1 MEGELLSLKWNNHR
15 STFYTIISS
24 LRNKEL
30 YTDVTLACEGK
41 FYPAHKLVLSTC
53 SEYFSAVFEQTSC
66 KNPVVILKDIL
77 CKDLEFLLD
86 YMYIGEVNVR
96 QSELSSLIKA
106 AECLKIKG
114 LAVPDE
120 EPVKPSS
127 RASASRTDQTRES
140 SPPPKRRRQ
149 DSRRTSSPTDRN
161 VQRNQT
167 ASPQPQAP
175 SDDPPTSLAG
185 DSTSG
190 TNPLTPGSQAQAG
203 GGEDQQAPAPIAQI
217 DHIKVEKEDAEH
229 EEPDFHQTHSNNYE
243 DSGGGGSRGDGVA
256 SEGDTVP
263 DFPDFLQHTIEKE
276 EPIALRDFN
285 PSEFPGPSG
294 LQASAIGPW
303 EGEGSSSGYPGE
315 GFPGAS
321 ATSSQTQQQQLWTQL
336 GLDGTQ
342 LPTPSSS
349 SSSSSPGACLPQAK
363 ALVNL
368 WASNCSLVGSG
379 GGGGGG
385 SGGGVGGG
393 GGGGIGGCG
402 SSGGAG
408 ASGGFEVV
416 AKKRYSCPFCSY
428 SSDKRYNTTKHVRV
442 HTGEAPYTCQ
452 HCPYR
457 SGDASNLR
465 YHMRSHHAHLL
476 PATCTT
482 SASSSAAVVAAAA
495 AAAAAASTGP
505 LAAAAPL
512 LPPFVGPSSNSAPN
526 NDPTL
531 S

>member
-321 ATSSQTQQQQLWTQL
+321 ATSSQTQQQQLRPLSHSEPRLQMST
-336 GLDGTQ
+336 LDSQGRFVCLICEKVLSRKDHLRTH
-342 LPTPSSS
+342 LRIHTGEKPYACPYCPYRCSDSSAIRKHIRTHTGEK
-349 SSSSSPGACLPQAK
+349 PHK
-363 ALVNL
+363 
-368 WASNCSLVGSG
+368 
-379 GGGGGG
+379 
-385 SGGGVGGG
+385 
-393 GGGGIGGCG
+393 
-402 SSGGAG
+402 
-408 ASGGFEVV
+408 
-416 AKKRYSCPFCSY
+416 CPFC
-428 SSDKRYNTTKHVRV
+428 R
-442 HTGEAPYTCQ
+442 
-452 HCPYR
+452 YR
-457 SGDASNLR
+457 STSRATIRAHVDKN
-465 YHMRSHHAHLL
+465 HAI
-476 PATCTT
+476 
-482 SASSSAAVVAAAA
+482 S
-495 AAAAAASTGP
+495 
-505 LAAAAPL
+505 
-512 LPPFVGPSSNSAPN
+512 
-526 NDPTL
+526 PTHVL
-531 S
+531 EDS

>member
-321 ATSSQTQQQQLWTQL
+321 ATSSQTQQQQLCGSWLERLLVAHGDRTQRL
-336 GLDGTQ
+336 TCPFCGKVCSRSDKLKLHIRTHTGERPYRCPYCHHRSRSRDDLKRHIRTHTGERPYQCPHCPYRASDPSTIRSHKRHRH
-342 LPTPSSS
+342 PTAPPTSSS
-349 SSSSSPGACLPQAK
+349 SSALP
-363 ALVNL
+363 
-368 WASNCSLVGSG
+368 
-379 GGGGGG
+379 
-385 SGGGVGGG
+385 
-393 GGGGIGGCG
+393 
-402 SSGGAG
+402 
-408 ASGGFEVV
+408 
-416 AKKRYSCPFCSY
+416 
-428 SSDKRYNTTKHVRV
+428 
-442 HTGEAPYTCQ
+442 
-452 HCPYR
+452 
-457 SGDASNLR
+457 
-465 YHMRSHHAHLL
+465 
-476 PATCTT
+476 
-482 SASSSAAVVAAAA
+482 SSA
-495 AAAAAASTGP
+495 P
-505 LAAAAPL
+505 
-512 LPPFVGPSSNSAPN
+512 PSS
-526 NDPTL
+526 
-531 S
+531 

>member
-321 ATSSQTQQQQLWTQL
+321 ATSSQTQQQQLCPMFGPGVCGRADTL
-336 GLDGTQ
+336 A
-342 LPTPSSS
+342 PTP
-349 SSSSSPGACLPQAK
+349 PRERPYAC
-363 ALVNL
+363 
-368 WASNCSLVGSG
+368 SHCSYRGRTKEDV
-379 GGGGGG
+379 
-385 SGGGVGGG
+385 
-393 GGGGIGGCG
+393 
-402 SSGGAG
+402 
-408 ASGGFEVV
+408 
-416 AKKRYSCPFCSY
+416 KRHLRTHTGERPYSCPHCPY
-428 SSDKRYNTTKHVRV
+428 RGRTKFDVTRHVRT
-442 HTGEAPYTCQ
+442 HTGERPYACP

-457 SGDASNLR
+457 SGDPSNYR
-465 YHMRSHHAHLL
+465 THIHVNH
-476 PATCTT
+476 PATTY
-482 SASSSAAVVAAAA
+482 SPS
-495 AAAAAASTGP
+495 G
-505 LAAAAPL
+505 APM
-512 LPPFVGPSSNSAPN
+512 PPPRPGNMS
-526 NDPTL
+526 
-531 S
+531 

>member
-321 ATSSQTQQQQLWTQL
+321 ATSSQTQQQQLDTWRERLTSAVSVREHQ
-336 GLDGTQ
+336 TS
-342 LPTPSSS
+342 LPNASSS
-349 SSSSSPGACLPQAK
+349 SSSSTSTSQQQPQPQPPRPSQHLLKPPAP
-363 ALVNL
+363 
-368 WASNCSLVGSG
+368 
-379 GGGGGG
+379 
-385 SGGGVGGG
+385 
-393 GGGGIGGCG
+393 
-402 SSGGAG
+402 
-408 ASGGFEVV
+408 
-416 AKKRYSCPFCSY
+416 YPCPFCTYTSIAQGDLKKHIRIHTGEKPY
-428 SSDKRYNTTKHVRV
+428 GCSFCPYRCSDSSALRKHVRT
-442 HTGEAPYTCQ
+442 HTGERPHQ
-452 HCPYR
+452 CPYCSYKAIVLGAIKIHVR
-457 SGDASNLR
+457 TQHPDR
-465 YHMRSHHAHLL
+465 PL
-476 PATCTT
+476 PM
-482 SASSSAAVVAAAA
+482 
-495 AAAAAASTGP
+495 
-505 LAAAAPL
+505 
-512 LPPFVGPSSNSAPN
+512 
-526 NDPTL
+526 
-531 S
+531 

>member
-321 ATSSQTQQQQLWTQL
+321 ATSSQTQQQQLCMRGAEAL
-336 GLDGTQ
+336 GGGGVGDGGGGGCGDVSGSMVSTSPMQ
-342 LPTPSSS
+342 PSLSSS
-349 SSSSSPGACLPQAK
+349 STFSSSSPCSSLRNHSVQ
-363 ALVNL
+363 LVCPVCGR
-368 WASNCSLVGSG
+368 ASSRRDHL
-379 GGGGGG
+379 
-385 SGGGVGGG
+385 
-393 GGGGIGGCG
+393 
-402 SSGGAG
+402 
-408 ASGGFEVV
+408 
-416 AKKRYSCPFCSY
+416 KRHML
-428 SSDKRYNTTKHVRV
+428 T
-442 HTGEAPYTCQ
+442 HTGLKPHQCPL
-452 HCPYR
+452 CPYR
-457 SGDASNLR
+457 SLLR
-465 YHMRSHHAHLL
+465 WNVKSHVRRKHALDM
-476 PATCTT
+476 P
-482 SASSSAAVVAAAA
+482 
-495 AAAAAASTGP
+495 
-505 LAAAAPL
+505 
-512 LPPFVGPSSNSAPN
+512 
-526 NDPTL
+526 
-531 S
+531 

>member
-321 ATSSQTQQQQLWTQL
+321 ATSSQTQQQQLVGEGEGDTPGGNMRMTK
-336 GLDGTQ
+336 GLHTKGGLPLPHDFPRQGLACPICGKTFTGTTSHQ
-342 LPTPSSS
+342 NW
-349 SSSSSPGACLPQAK
+349 
-363 ALVNL
+363 NL
-368 WASNCSLVGSG
+368 KVHLRS
-379 GGGGGG
+379 
-385 SGGGVGGG
+385 
-393 GGGGIGGCG
+393 
-402 SSGGAG
+402 
-408 ASGGFEVV
+408 
-416 AKKRYSCPFCSY
+416 
-428 SSDKRYNTTKHVRV
+428 
-442 HTGEAPYTCQ
+442 HTGERPHICP

-457 SGDASNLR
+457 ASRRSTLKRHVILVHTSNVMPEHDA
-465 YHMRSHHAHLL
+465 L
-476 PATCTT
+476 PQ
-482 SASSSAAVVAAAA
+482 SYY
-495 AAAAAASTGP
+495 
-505 LAAAAPL
+505 
-512 LPPFVGPSSNSAPN
+512 
-526 NDPTL
+526 
-531 S
+531 

>member
-321 ATSSQTQQQQLWTQL
+321 ATSSQTQQQQLVMN
-336 GLDGTQ
+336 
-342 LPTPSSS
+342 
-349 SSSSSPGACLPQAK
+349 AA
-363 ALVNL
+363 ALED
-368 WASNCSLVGSG
+368 AY
-379 GGGGGG
+379 GG
-385 SGGGVGGG
+385 S
-393 GGGGIGGCG
+393 
-402 SSGGAG
+402 
-408 ASGGFEVV
+408 
-416 AKKRYSCPFCSY
+416 
-428 SSDKRYNTTKHVRV
+428 
-442 HTGEAPYTCQ
+442 
-452 HCPYR
+452 
-457 SGDASNLR
+457 
-465 YHMRSHHAHLL
+465 
-476 PATCTT
+476 
-482 SASSSAAVVAAAA
+482 AVVAPARNDHGNYLCTFCGCKFY
-495 AAAAAASTGP
+495 SHSKW
-505 LAAAAPL
+505 L
-512 LPPFVGPSSNSAPN
+512 LHVTSHTTVKAFKCPHCDYCTVDRSNFKRHMRVHMGIKSFSCPKCEHRSSDGSNMKKHVMRCLGGN
-526 NDPTL
+526 V
-531 S
+531 

>member
-321 ATSSQTQQQQLWTQL
+321 ATSSQTQQQQLGQQDNTSSSTSLVPVEPSGTITSRIEFGTTQRGNPKL
-336 GLDGTQ
+336 HFGGFSYTKDKRRDSRDYWRCESRGCPGRITLDGQTI
-342 LPTPSSS
+342 LSSKDHNHVPKNAAQVQVDLS
-349 SSSSSPGACLPQAK
+349 RDRIK
-363 ALVNL
+363 
-368 WASNCSLVGSG
+368 SL
-379 GGGGGG
+379 
-385 SGGGVGGG
+385 
-393 GGGGIGGCG
+393 
-402 SSGGAG
+402 A
-408 ASGGFEVV
+408 
-416 AKKRYSCPFCSY
+416 
-428 SSDKRYNTTKHVRV
+428 
-442 HTGEAPYTCQ
+442 
-452 HCPYR
+452 
-457 SGDASNLR
+457 
-465 YHMRSHHAHLL
+465 
-476 PATCTT
+476 
-482 SASSSAAVVAAAA
+482 SAALE
-495 AAAAAASTGP
+495 GP
-505 LAAAAPL
+505 LEVYGDL
-512 LPPFVGPSSNSAPN
+512 IVQSL
-526 NDPTL
+526 DPGMFRVYTDKPA
-531 S
+531 

>member
-321 ATSSQTQQQQLWTQL
+321 ATSSQTQQQQLQPSA
-336 GLDGTQ
+336 
-342 LPTPSSS
+342 LPPHLWDSVRHRLHLHLSS
-349 SSSSSPGACLPQAK
+349 L
-363 ALVNL
+363 NT
-368 WASNCSLVGSG
+368 G
-379 GGGGGG
+379 GPPFEATNRF
-385 SGGGVGGG
+385 VCPT
-393 GGGGIGGCG
+393 CG
-402 SSGGAG
+402 KVLSRRDHLKTHIRTHTG
-408 ASGGFEVV
+408 E
-416 AKKRYSCPFCSY
+416 KPYSCPSCTYRCS
-428 SSDKRYNTTKHVRV
+428 DN
-442 HTGEAPYTCQ
+442 
-452 HCPYR
+452 
-457 SGDASNLR
+457 SNLIK
-465 YHMRSHHAHLL
+465 HMKRCSLNRQQQHMQ
-476 PATCTT
+476 
-482 SASSSAAVVAAAA
+482 
-495 AAAAAASTGP
+495 
-505 LAAAAPL
+505 
-512 LPPFVGPSSNSAPN
+512 
-526 NDPTL
+526 
-531 S
+531 

>member
-321 ATSSQTQQQQLWTQL
+321 ATSSQTQQQQLYGRLVST
-336 GLDGTQ
+336 
-342 LPTPSSS
+342 TPPSTSSS
-349 SSSSSPGACLPQAK
+349 LTCPLCGR
-363 ALVNL
+363 V
-368 WASNCSLVGSG
+368 CSRSDKLRLHIRTHTG
-379 GGGGGG
+379 
-385 SGGGVGGG
+385 
-393 GGGGIGGCG
+393 
-402 SSGGAG
+402 
-408 ASGGFEVV
+408 E
-416 AKKRYSCPFCSY
+416 RPYSCPTCPY
-428 SSDKRYNTTKHVRV
+428 RGKTRDDVKRHIRT
-442 HTGEAPYTCQ
+442 HTGERPYACSF
-452 HCPYR
+452 CPYR
-457 SGDASNLR
+457 SSDPSNYR
-465 YHMRSHHAHLL
+465 AHLKSKH
-476 PATCTT
+476 PQMI
-482 SASSSAAVVAAAA
+482 
-495 AAAAAASTGP
+495 
-505 LAAAAPL
+505 
-512 LPPFVGPSSNSAPN
+512 
-526 NDPTL
+526 
-531 S
+531 

>member
-321 ATSSQTQQQQLWTQL
+321 ATSSQTQQQQLWTAAAV
-336 GLDGTQ
+336 GMAWPSGGVARGGDNGGGGGGGGGRDAVALDSHVLEMNVTSRSSGSKAI
-342 LPTPSSS
+342 SSS
-349 SSSSSPGACLPQAK
+349 SSSSSPSPSSSSRSSSLQQQMQQDYTHRLHACPHCPYTSMIF
-363 ALVNL
+363 
-368 WASNCSLVGSG
+368 SN
-379 GGGGGG
+379 
-385 SGGGVGGG
+385 
-393 GGGGIGGCG
+393 
-402 SSGGAG
+402 
-408 ASGGFEVV
+408 F
-416 AKKRYSCPFCSY
+416 KR
-428 SSDKRYNTTKHVRV
+428 HLRV
-442 HTGEAPYTCQ
+442 HTGEMPYSCP
-452 HCPYR
+452 HCKFR
-457 SGDASNLR
+457 CKDASSMKRHTNL
-465 YHMRSHHAHLL
+465 HLRRM
-476 PATCTT
+476 
-482 SASSSAAVVAAAA
+482 VW
-495 AAAAAASTGP
+495 STP
-505 LAAAAPL
+505 LQ
-512 LPPFVGPSSNSAPN
+512 LPPKP
-526 NDPTL
+526 
-531 S
+531 

>member
-321 ATSSQTQQQQLWTQL
+321 ATSSQTQQQQLWRQVEPPLCL
-336 GLDGTQ
+336 G
-342 LPTPSSS
+342 
-349 SSSSSPGACLPQAK
+349 
-363 ALVNL
+363 N
-368 WASNCSLVGSG
+368 
-379 GGGGGG
+379 
-385 SGGGVGGG
+385 
-393 GGGGIGGCG
+393 I
-402 SSGGAG
+402 
-408 ASGGFEVV
+408 
-416 AKKRYSCPFCSY
+416 
-428 SSDKRYNTTKHVRV
+428 
-442 HTGEAPYTCQ
+442 
-452 HCPYR
+452 
-457 SGDASNLR
+457 
-465 YHMRSHHAHLL
+465 
-476 PATCTT
+476 
-482 SASSSAAVVAAAA
+482 AAAA
-495 AAAAAASTGP
+495 AAAPTTAATTTTSTTSAAATYGASSDLSVLCPVCGKRISRRDSLRVHLRTHTGEKP
-505 LAAAAPL
+505 YTCPHCPHRCADRGNMIKHIRNRHGP
-512 LPPFVGPSSNSAPN
+512 VGA
-526 NDPTL
+526 TQ
-531 S
+531 

>member
-321 ATSSQTQQQQLWTQL
+321 ATSSQTQQQQLWQ
-336 GLDGTQ
+336 
-342 LPTPSSS
+342 
-349 SSSSSPGACLPQAK
+349 
-363 ALVNL
+363 
-368 WASNCSLVGSG
+368 LVGGVSPVGKGESCG
-379 GGGGGG
+379 GGGGYGG
-385 SGGGVGGG
+385 SVPPGGVDVSVPCPV
-393 GGGGIGGCG
+393 CG
-402 SSGGAG
+402 
-408 ASGGFEVV
+408 
-416 AKKRYSCPFCSY
+416 KRISRRDNLRVHLRTHTGEKPYTCPHCPHRCA
-428 SSDKRYNTTKHVRV
+428 DRGNMIKHVRNR
-442 HTGEAPYTCQ
+442 H
-452 HCPYR
+452 
-457 SGDASNLR
+457 
-465 YHMRSHHAHLL
+465 
-476 PATCTT
+476 
-482 SASSSAAVVAAAA
+482 
-495 AAAAAASTGP
+495 GP
-505 LAAAAPL
+505 LAMMTTTPDSAA
-512 LPPFVGPSSNSAPN
+512 
-526 NDPTL
+526 
-531 S
+531 

>member
-321 ATSSQTQQQQLWTQL
+321 ATSSQTQQQQLVRPWGLKAALASSVAL
-336 GLDGTQ
+336 GGGRAGPL
-342 LPTPSSS
+342 LC
-349 SSSSSPGACLPQAK
+349 PGCGAVFADAAALRDHVGSCRAAERRHACPFCPHRSRTSGDLKQHIRIHTGERPYHCTRCDYK
-363 ALVNL
+363 ALT
-368 WASNCSLVGSG
+368 SNDL
-379 GGGGGG
+379 
-385 SGGGVGGG
+385 
-393 GGGGIGGCG
+393 
-402 SSGGAG
+402 
-408 ASGGFEVV
+408 
-416 AKKRYSCPFCSY
+416 KKHTRTHTGERPYQCHICSY
-428 SSDKRYNTTKHVRV
+428 SSSD
-442 HTGEAPYTCQ
+442 
-452 HCPYR
+452 
-457 SGDASNLR
+457 SSNLR
-465 YHMRSHHAHLL
+465 AHIKSRHGDVQQHLQQQQHHLQHLQQQQHQQ
-476 PATCTT
+476 PQ
-482 SASSSAAVVAAAA
+482 
-495 AAAAAASTGP
+495 
-505 LAAAAPL
+505 
-512 LPPFVGPSSNSAPN
+512 
-526 NDPTL
+526 
-531 S
+531 

>member
-321 ATSSQTQQQQLWTQL
+321 ATSSQTQQQQLRHW
-336 GLDGTQ
+336 
-342 LPTPSSS
+342 
-349 SSSSSPGACLPQAK
+349 SPGAVVASMGACLPSRPLAH
-363 ALVNL
+363 AAAAA
-368 WASNCSLVGSG
+368 ASSTATSSTSSFAHKPEEVATAEGAMVVG
-379 GGGGGG
+379 GGG
-385 SGGGVGGG
+385 GGGVGGG
-393 GGGGIGGCG
+393 GL
-402 SSGGAG
+402 
-408 ASGGFEVV
+408 
-416 AKKRYSCPFCSY
+416 SCPICGKPVCRRDY
-428 SSDKRYNTTKHVRV
+428 LRTHLRT
-442 HTGEAPYTCQ
+442 HTGEKPFACPQ
-452 HCPYR
+452 CPYR
-457 SGDASNLR
+457 CSDGSNLTKHIR
-465 YHMRSHHAHLL
+465 NIHGS
-476 PATCTT
+476 
-482 SASSSAAVVAAAA
+482 
-495 AAAAAASTGP
+495 AAAAS
-505 LAAAAPL
+505 AAAAMTAATSTST
-512 LPPFVGPSSNSAPN
+512 VPSLHPHHQSM
-526 NDPTL
+526 
-531 S
+531 

>member
-321 ATSSQTQQQQLWTQL
+321 ATSSQTQQQQLVSEL
-336 GLDGTQ
+336 LASV
-342 LPTPSSS
+342 LMTPQGEKGSSS
-349 SSSSSPGACLPQAK
+349 TSPSATQGPACEICGRQFSSRRNLAVHMRSHTGERPYACPHCPYRSATNSNLK
-363 ALVNL
+363 A
-368 WASNCSLVGSG
+368 
-379 GGGGGG
+379 
-385 SGGGVGGG
+385 
-393 GGGGIGGCG
+393 
-402 SSGGAG
+402 
-408 ASGGFEVV
+408 
-416 AKKRYSCPFCSY
+416 
-428 SSDKRYNTTKHVRV
+428 HVRV
-442 HTGEAPYTCQ
+442 HTGERPYQ
-452 HCPYR
+452 CPYCPYKCG
-457 SGDASNLR
+457 SSSNLK
-465 YHMRSHHAHLL
+465 AH
-476 PATCTT
+476 
-482 SASSSAAVVAAAA
+482 VVCKH
-495 AAAAAASTGP
+495 
-505 LAAAAPL
+505 
-512 LPPFVGPSSNSAPN
+512 SNSN
-526 NDPTL
+526 FYGN
-531 S
+531 